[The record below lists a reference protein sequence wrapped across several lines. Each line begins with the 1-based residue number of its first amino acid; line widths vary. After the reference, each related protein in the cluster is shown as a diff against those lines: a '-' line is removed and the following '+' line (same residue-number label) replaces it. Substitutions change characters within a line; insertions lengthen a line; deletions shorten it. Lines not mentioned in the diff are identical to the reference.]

1 MTSTAPLMT
10 IEAILARLPHRYP
23 CLLVDRVDSIEPGR
37 AIRARKNV
45 TVNEPY
51 FQGHFPRFPVMPG
64 VLIVEALAQAA
75 TLLIAHSAGAGAAPR
90 LRYLALP
97 KIKFRRQVLPGDVL
111 HLEVDVVSLEGD
123 GGSFAVRALV
133 GGEIA
138 LEAEMTL
145 AAAR

>member
-1 MTSTAPLMT
+1 MTTTAPAMT

-75 TLLIAHSAGAGAAPR
+75 TLLLAVSAGEGPAPV
-90 LRYLALP
+90 LRYGALP

-111 HLEVDVVSLEGD
+111 QLEADVVSLEGV
-123 GGSFAVRALV
+123 GGSFAVRARV
-133 GGEIA
+133 GGELA

-145 AAAR
+145 VAAR